1 MAAACA
7 LAMFSGKSIFICSS
21 ETPAGVSEL
30 LFHGEG
36 TPFLRTLPKKAGNI
50 FLFLREW
57 GLFCIKSHLGGGS
70 IC

>member
-36 TPFLRTLPKKAGNI
+36 APFLRTLPKKAGNI

-57 GLFCIKSHLGGGS
+57 GGILHQVALAGGG
-70 IC
+70 